1 MGIKYSVFLFKI
13 GYLHVSAPAYIPT
26 LVWDNALDKFQY
38 GSFSDTVRTDYSNV
52 LSTANVHGK

>member
-13 GYLHVSAPAYIPT
+13 GYFHVSAPAYIAA
-26 LVWDNALDKFQY
+26 LMWDNALDKFQY